1 MIGKGKPT
9 DPDDYKMPLM
19 DHLIE
24 LRKRL
29 MWSFLAFAICTS
41 VAMYF
46 AGDIFNFLAR
56 PLLEVFKDKPELR
69 TMIYTSLIEKFFTN
83 IKVGIWTGFFVSF
96 PIFVVQIWKFVAP
109 GLYRNEQGAFQP
121 FLFATPILF
130 FAGGAFVY
138 FLVMP
143 MAWQFFAQ
151 FEQSSTPTEIRIQL
165 MPKVSEYFSLVL
177 QLIFAF
183 GICFQTPVLLAL
195 LSRAGLASAKGLAK
209 SRRYAIVIMF
219 VIAAIITP
227 PDVISQ
233 LALAIPMCLLYEVG
247 ILVAKRIEKKRDA
260 EQAAFDAEIRGDTDA
275 EKAAAAAAAA
285 KAEAKN
291 SV

>member
-1 MIGKGKPT
+1 MTTTTEAPKNTGE
-9 DPDDYKMPLM
+9 PDDYKMPLM
-19 DHLIE
+19 DHLVE

-29 MWSFLAFAICTS
+29 MWSFLAFGILTAI
-41 VAMYF
+41 AMGF

-56 PLLEVFKDKPELR
+56 PLLDVFKDKPELR

-83 IKVGIWTGFFVSF
+83 IKVGIWTGMFLSF
-96 PIFVVQIWKFVAP
+96 PIFAVQIWKFVAP
-109 GLYRNEQGAFQP
+109 GLYKKEQKAFLP
-121 FLFATPILF
+121 FLIATPILF

-151 FEQSSTPTEIRIQL
+151 FEQTGATDIRIQL

-183 GICFQTPVLLAL
+183 GICFQTPVLLGL
-195 LSRAGLASAKGLAK
+195 LTRAGLTTAKGLAK
-209 SRRYAIVIMF
+209 GRRYAIVIMF
-219 VIAAIITP
+219 VIAAVITP

-233 LALAIPMCLLYEVG
+233 LALAIPMCILYEIG
-247 ILVAKRIEKKRDA
+247 ILIARRIDKQRAKDE
-260 EQAAFDAEIRGDTDA
+260 AAFEAELRG
-275 EKAAAAAAAA
+275 EPAAGN
-285 KAEAKN
+285 KP
-291 SV
+291 S

>member
-1 MIGKGKPT
+1 MSDKTAAQPPNTGN
-9 DPDDYKMPLM
+9 PDDYKMPLM

-29 MWSFLAFAICTS
+29 MWSFLAFIVITT
-41 VAMYF
+41 VALTF
-46 AGDIFNFLAR
+46 AGDIFNFLAK
-56 PLLEVFKDKPELR
+56 PLLDVFKDKPELR

-83 IKVGIWTGFFVSF
+83 IKVGIWTGFFFSF
-96 PIFVVQIWKFVAP
+96 PIFAIQIWKFVAP
-109 GLYRNEQGAFQP
+109 GLYKNEQKAFRP
-121 FLFATPILF
+121 FLVATPVLF

-151 FEQSSTPTEIRIQL
+151 FEQTGATTDAIRIQL

-183 GICFQTPVLLAL
+183 GICFETPVLLGL
-195 LSRAGLASAKGLAK
+195 LARAGLASAKGLAQK
-209 SRRYAIVIMF
+209 RRYAIVIMF
-219 VIAAIITP
+219 IIAAIITP

-233 LALAIPMCLLYEVG
+233 LALAIPMCILYEIG
-247 ILVAKRIEKKRDA
+247 IIVARRIEKQKA
-260 EQAAFDAEIRGDTDA
+260 AQEAAFEAELRGEAPADA
-275 EKAAAAAAAA
+275 EKKPTA
-285 KAEAKN
+285 
-291 SV
+291 